1 MVRQKCS
8 GIRRSYLE
16 RLLRENPYTQYKT
29 LYSIA
34 NYWFFKYIIQIKN
47 FDSDCIC
54 LMPYSATLKENNH
67 LILEY
72 RMKHVAVRIFATKTR
87 ETTAKN
93 PVQNLVI
100 ILTDPQFLTMIV
112 VRNLSKNLC
121 MIIIISQERTLPIHS
136 FKIRS
141 LRHRSIIS

>member
-1 MVRQKCS
+1 
-8 GIRRSYLE
+8 
-16 RLLRENPYTQYKT
+16 
-29 LYSIA
+29 
-34 NYWFFKYIIQIKN
+34 
-47 FDSDCIC
+47 
-54 LMPYSATLKENNH
+54 MPYSATLKENNH

-121 MIIIISQERTLPIHS
+121 MITFFLPVIGLLYTES
-136 FKIRS
+136 PKINFHLYTREGANKS
-141 LRHRSIIS
+141 EM